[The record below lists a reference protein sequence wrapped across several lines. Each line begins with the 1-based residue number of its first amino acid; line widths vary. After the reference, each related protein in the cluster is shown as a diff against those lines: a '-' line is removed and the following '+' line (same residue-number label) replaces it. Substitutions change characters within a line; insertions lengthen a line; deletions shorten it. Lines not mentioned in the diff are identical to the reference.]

1 RVLTLPEFPDSQVTF
16 STRVTCDSETEW
28 STVIEIGGVYDGP
41 VDFVASRGYRLWWTI
56 DEDHLLERGM
66 AMLERSSGEF
76 VASEWT
82 STISINSDVAK
93 RFSRLGE
100 VARITISPF
109 KVDGSKMSYEWN
121 G

>member
-28 STVIEIGGVYDGP
+28 STVIEIGGIYDGP

-56 DEDHLLERGM
+56 HEDHLLERGM

-82 STISINSDVAK
+82 STILIKPDAAK
-93 RFSRLGE
+93 RYTHSNE

-109 KVDGSKMSYEWN
+109 KIEG
-121 G
+121 